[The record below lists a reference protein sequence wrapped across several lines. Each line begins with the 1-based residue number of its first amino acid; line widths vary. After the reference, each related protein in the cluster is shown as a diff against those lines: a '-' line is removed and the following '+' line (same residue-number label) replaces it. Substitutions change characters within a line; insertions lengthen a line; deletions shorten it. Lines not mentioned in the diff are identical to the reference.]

1 MVGRVERLFFGYSGK
16 PEILRETMHAV
27 ANRLSVVDAVES
39 SVSWEDLRI
48 DGRLIVNEVEKE
60 IDKSTISLFEVSTL
74 NDNVLFELGLAIGRG
89 KSVGILLDSQDQDAA
104 RKWRDFGLLSSV
116 GYTGYKNPDELFA
129 RVSAMVADPPNPLW
143 DELAHGMATAV
154 EDGRLVYFPSLKQDE
169 ASRRL
174 SRVVERYEGFD
185 TTTLDLQEYGG
196 APLAVFAQEVYAA
209 RVAVFHK
216 TPVRAY
222 LAELANPRLSFLAG
236 LARGLGRDILIIQE
250 VGDELALDY
259 RDLSTNYSNAAGLEK
274 SFRNWMDN
282 LRRPSRNLAPRVR
295 RHLSAELAA
304 LRFGSHVAESDQEGL
319 ERYFVETRDY
329 LDVVEANATIFT
341 GRKGTGKTANM
352 LQAAQQLRADA
363 RNLVCVIKPAS
374 YELEGLVV
382 VLRKFPSRHLS
393 DYLIESLWRY
403 LLTAE
408 MGASAV
414 RDAESRPAGIPSGSE
429 LDKLRTV
436 LDERHGGVSASFSE
450 RLERQVQSLEQIFT
464 DGIDQASIGESRQ
477 KISAALHGGALK
489 ELRTLIGAALSSRQ
503 RVAILVDN
511 LDKAWERGA
520 DLELL
525 SRLLLNLLS
534 SVGKVVEEFNR
545 EGRDR
550 QRVNVTLTVFLRS
563 DIFGFIRDRARE
575 PDKINVAEIEWRDP
589 DLLARVLEDRFLA
602 ARDER
607 SKADD
612 LWSMYFAPSVRGVSS
627 REYILARV
635 QARPRDLVFFA
646 NAAVIRA
653 TNAKHGQ
660 IDESDILE
668 AEKVYSQF
676 AYEALL
682 VEGVAGSVRL
692 EEVLIEFAGER
703 AILEREDLFSLLQS
717 CTEPGVSSTD
727 DLVRL
732 LRRHGFLGL
741 EVSNAVFDYGGTE
754 SEMKRADVRARKL
767 EKSEKR
773 QARYEI
779 HPAYRAYLEVVE

>member
-1 MVGRVERLFFGYSGK
+1 MERLFFGYSGK
-16 PEILRETMHAV
+16 PEILRETMHTV
-27 ANRLSVVDAVES
+27 ANRLGAVDMVES

-48 DGRLIVNEVEKE
+48 DGRLIVNEIENE
-60 IDKSTISLFEVSTL
+60 ISKSTISLFEVSTL

-89 KSVGILLDSQDQDAA
+89 KSVGILLDSQDQEAA
-104 RKWRDFGLLSSV
+104 RKWRDFGLLASV
-116 GYTGYKNPDELFA
+116 GYTAYKNPDDLF
-129 RVSAMVADPPNPLW
+129 VKITAMVAHPPTPLW
-143 DELAHGMATAV
+143 DELANGMAATV
-154 EDGRLVYFPSLKQDE
+154 EDGKLAYFPSLKQDE

-174 SRVVERYEGFD
+174 SRVVERYEGFQ
-185 TTTLDLQEYGG
+185 TTTIDLQEYGSS
-196 APLAVFAQEVYAA
+196 PLAVFAQEVYVA
-209 RVAVFHK
+209 RVAVFHM
-216 TPVRAY
+216 TPSRAY

-236 LARGLGRDILIIQE
+236 LARGLGRDILIVQE
-250 VGDELALDY
+250 TGEEIALDY
-259 RDLSTNYSNAAGLEK
+259 RDLSVNYANAGGLEK

-282 LRRPSRNLAPRVR
+282 LRRPSRDIAPRVR

-319 ERYFVETRDY
+319 DRYFVETRDY
-329 LDVVEANATIFT
+329 LDVIEANATIFT

-352 LQAAQQLRADA
+352 LQAAQHLRADA

-374 YELEGLVV
+374 YELEGLVA
-382 VLRKFPSRHLS
+382 VLRKFPSRHLN
-393 DYLIESLWRY
+393 DYLIEALWRY

-408 MGASAV
+408 IGASAV
-414 RDAESRPAGIPSGSE
+414 REAESRPAGIPSGSD
-429 LDKLRTV
+429 LDQLRT
-436 LDERHGGVSASFSE
+436 LLAEEHGGVSASFSE
-450 RLERQVQSLEQIFT
+450 RLEKQVHSLERLFV
-464 DGIDQASIGESRQ
+464 DGVDQTSIADARN
-477 KISAALHGGALK
+477 KISAALHGGSLK
-489 ELRTLIGAALSSRQ
+489 ELRTLIGSALSSRQ

-525 SRLLLNLLS
+525 ARLLLNLLS

-563 DIFGFIRDRARE
+563 DIYGFIRDRARE

-612 LWSMYFAPSVRGVSS
+612 LWNMYFAPTVRGMSS
-627 REYILARV
+627 RDYILSRV
-635 QARPRDLVFFA
+635 QARPRDVVFFA

-660 IDESDILE
+660 IDESDVLE
-668 AEKVYSQF
+668 AEKTYSQF

-682 VEGVAGSVRL
+682 VEGVAAAVRL

-703 AILEREDLFSLLQS
+703 AILERDEIFSLLQEIS
-717 CTEPGVSSTD
+717 ERGESSTE
-727 DLVRL
+727 DLLKL
-732 LRRHGFLGL
+732 LRRHGFFGL
-741 EVSNAVFDYGGTE
+741 EVSKSVFDYGGTE
-754 SEMKRADVRARKL
+754 SEMARADVRARKL

-773 QARYEI
+773 PARYEI
-779 HPAYRAYLEVVE
+779 HPAYRAYLEVVEL